1 MASPEISVK
10 LVLVSDQL
18 TGKSSIALRFLK
30 GQGSNDNPWPTTTGI
45 FYEEKCIEIQE
56 ISVNL
61 CIWDASGRCFWK
73 LPSELEL
80 TPSFHKLTF
89 GEASGSM
96 LIYSTSSRATFANVP
111 EWHKRITMYA
121 EEDIPKL
128 LVGHKYCG
136 EEGRVVSYTEG
147 EQMAARIR
155 ASFIEVCASSG
166 ESVHEAF
173 EVLASFTIPVK
184 KQIHRRDIVNRI
196 SNSETLINDLECRNE
211 RYSSQFITLS
221 LNIKVICSREKKAK
235 RNTTYLSRKADNLD
249 HQIQRNYH
257 VVQDGV
263 QKVAEARYA
272 AHEAECAQELQRGRM
287 VDMELRVR
295 GIKRRVEELQE
306 QMRRAQGR
314 GTRTGLFWVVGRG
327 EIEAMEEEL
336 GRGGWAT
343 VSVANFRGL
352 RVAAKCMH
360 RDLVVCDYN
369 RALFSREMSIA
380 ATMRHPNLVQF
391 IGATLEGIPIILT
404 ELMAASL
411 RAELEKQPLSPDQI
425 SSVSLDVAR
434 ALLYL
439 HLMQPD
445 PIIHRDV
452 SSANVLLNPG
462 PEASWLAK
470 LSDYGSANYVRHVTT
485 RAPGNPSYA
494 APEADTPTLQ
504 STKMDVFSYGVLLL
518 EMWCCQTPEQGRH
531 GVLLQGLERG
541 EVREMVGRCLQHNPA
556 RRPAMADLLLKL
568 Q

>member
-1 MASPEISVK
+1 MA
-10 LVLVSDQL
+10 
-18 TGKSSIALRFLK
+18 
-30 GQGSNDNPWPTTTGI
+30 
-45 FYEEKCIEIQE
+45 
-56 ISVNL
+56 
-61 CIWDASGRCFWK
+61 
-73 LPSELEL
+73 LPSVVRKSQLAKNKSQVEKLKVENA
-80 TPSFHKLTF
+80 KLTSIIEQKNKDVITLYNRERAAERR
-89 GEASGSM
+89 GREYQKRAKKLYQQSQKQYPSVQSAVERIAEA
-96 LIYSTSSRATFANVP
+96 TAKART
-111 EWHKRITMYA
+111 A
-121 EEDIPKL
+121 E
-128 LVGHKYCG
+128 
-136 EEGRVVSYTEG
+136 
-147 EQMAARIR
+147 Q
-155 ASFIEVCASSG
+155 
-166 ESVHEAF
+166 
-173 EVLASFTIPVK
+173 VLAT
-184 KQIHRRDIVNRI
+184 Q
-196 SNSETLINDLECRNE
+196 
-211 RYSSQFITLS
+211 
-221 LNIKVICSREKKAK
+221 RE
-235 RNTTYLSRKADNLD
+235 
-249 HQIQRNYH
+249 H
-257 VVQDGV
+257 
-263 QKVAEARYA
+263 
-272 AHEAECAQELQRGRM
+272 M
-287 VDMELRVR
+287 VDVDLRVR
-295 GIKRRVEELQE
+295 GIERRVGELQE
-306 QMRRAQGR
+306 QLRRGQGQGAMRRS
-314 GTRTGLFWVVGRG
+314 FWVVGRG
-327 EIEAMEEEL
+327 EIEATEEEL

-518 EMWCCQTPEQGRH
+518 EMWSRQTPEQGRH
-531 GVLLQGLERG
+531 GALLHGLERG

-556 RRPAMADLLLKL
+556 RRPAMADLL

>member
-1 MASPEISVK
+1 
-10 LVLVSDQL
+10 
-18 TGKSSIALRFLK
+18 
-30 GQGSNDNPWPTTTGI
+30 
-45 FYEEKCIEIQE
+45 
-56 ISVNL
+56 
-61 CIWDASGRCFWK
+61 
-73 LPSELEL
+73 
-80 TPSFHKLTF
+80 
-89 GEASGSM
+89 M

-111 EWHKRITMYA
+111 EWHQELQIMYA

-166 ESVHEAF
+166 ENVHEAF
-173 EVLASFTIPVK
+173 EVLASLTMPVK

-221 LNIKVICSREKKAK
+221 QNIKVICSREKKAK
-235 RNTTYLSRKADNLD
+235 RNTTYLSTYLSRKADNLD
-249 HQIQRNYH
+249 HQIQYDYH

-263 QKVAEARYA
+263 QKVAEARCA
-272 AHEAECAQELQRGRM
+272 AHEAECAQEFQRGRM

-295 GIKRRVEELQE
+295 GIKRRVEELKE
-306 QMRRAQGR
+306 QLRRAQGR
-314 GTRTGLFWVVGRG
+314 GTRRGSFWVVGRG
-327 EIEAMEEEL
+327 EIEVTEEEL

-352 RVAAKCMH
+352 RVAAKSMH

-369 RALFSREMSIA
+369 RALFSREMSIT

-391 IGATLEGIPIILT
+391 IGTTLEGSPIILT
-404 ELMAASL
+404 ELMATSL

-470 LSDYGSANYVRHVTT
+470 LSDYGSANYVRHVKT

-494 APEADTPTLQ
+494 APEADTPT
-504 STKMDVFSYGVLLL
+504 
-518 EMWCCQTPEQGRH
+518 
-531 GVLLQGLERG
+531 
-541 EVREMVGRCLQHNPA
+541 
-556 RRPAMADLLLKL
+556 RP
-568 Q
+568 QCSSPG